1 MLDKLKN
8 IGDKKY
14 SYDELL
20 VCSFGL
26 KLANNDEKYYFVP
39 DEVTPYIITRKLV
52 NKEIYVDVLT
62 NRRYK
67 NFSNLLIWDKCIMEP
82 IPLINVLEKESQEQ
96 LKNKG
101 YVTRDDIINILS
113 VLNDNEKENEK
124 ERNKKQKN
132 EKILDIYDLTN
143 LNFKSIPAIG
153 REKELEEIMISLAQQ
168 TKNPIVVGE
177 SGVGKTAMFDLLAY
191 MIQKGN
197 VPKFLQ
203 NKRIYE
209 LNISTLLS
217 DTKYRGEFDKKI
229 NNVIDYVIE
238 NDGYLLI
245 NEIHNIFST
254 GNVNGSSHDLAD
266 ILKSA
271 IDRDG
276 LNVIGTTTIEEY
288 DKYFKNDAIKRRFDK
303 IIIEEPADVILERI
317 IENVMIVFSEQ
328 SNIKLDNFTES
339 EFYQIRQL
347 LILLTD
353 KKSRVYNDRINN
365 PDLVIG
371 IIDKMFA
378 LARMKDNDVLTIE
391 NIVDAIKSTPRIYES
406 HREMVISELYKIK
419 PKEKTKIIE
428 FKR

>member
-20 VCSFGL
+20 VCSLGL
-26 KLANNDEKYYFVP
+26 KLANNDEKYYFLP
-39 DEVTPYIITRKLV
+39 DEVTPYIVTRKLL

-113 VLNDNEKENEK
+113 ELNNNEKENEK
-124 ERNKKQKN
+124 ERNKNQKN

-303 IIIEEPADVILERI
+303 IIIEEPTDVILERI

>member
-1 MLDKLKN
+1 MLK
-8 IGDKKY
+8 
-14 SYDELL
+14 
-20 VCSFGL
+20 
-26 KLANNDEKYYFVP
+26 
-39 DEVTPYIITRKLV
+39 
-52 NKEIYVDVLT
+52 
-62 NRRYK
+62 
-67 NFSNLLIWDKCIMEP
+67 
-82 IPLINVLEKESQEQ
+82 
-96 LKNKG
+96 KNKKK
-101 YVTRDDIINILS
+101 
-113 VLNDNEKENEK
+113 NEKK
-124 ERNKKQKN
+124 RNKNQKN

-177 SGVGKTAMFDLLAY
+177 SGVGKTAMLDLLAY

-303 IIIEEPADVILERI
+303 IIIEEPTDVILERI